1 MGIFSYPHRE
11 GARKTLEM
19 ILNALDGEED
29 PGFNE
34 FTLVVKEKNFI
45 NNLRTVY
52 REGEDQMPGIDT
64 TSE

>member
-1 MGIFSYPHRE
+1 
-11 GARKTLEM
+11 M